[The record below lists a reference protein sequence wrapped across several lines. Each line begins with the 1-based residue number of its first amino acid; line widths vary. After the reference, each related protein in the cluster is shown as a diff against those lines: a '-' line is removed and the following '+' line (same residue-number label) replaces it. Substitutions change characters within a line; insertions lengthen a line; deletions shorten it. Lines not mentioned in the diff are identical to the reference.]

1 MAKPRRIV
9 PGATYMLTRRAC
21 QRMFRM
27 RPHPLTNQIA
37 LYCLAVAAARYGM
50 LIHAIVLMSNHL
62 HLIATDPNGCLP
74 DFLRDFHR
82 SMAKALNA
90 SQGQWENLW
99 SAEHPSQVLLPTLDD
114 VVAKVAYTV
123 ANPVA
128 AGLVEN
134 PSQWPGV
141 LLWKPGTVVVDRPDV
156 YFDPKGSA
164 PETATLDI
172 CPAPGVD
179 MEAWIQ
185 RVTHAVHEELHRAL
199 EQVREQGLRFLGAA
213 AVMAKSFLQKAR
225 SYEVKRGINPVLAA
239 RDVSVRKA
247 MKRVLREFR
256 RSYAHALALWR
267 AGDRGAVFPFGTWW
281 MRVHH
286 AARVAPAMT

>member
-1 MAKPRRIV
+1 
-9 PGATYMLTRRAC
+9 
-21 QRMFRM
+21 
-27 RPHPLTNQIA
+27 
-37 LYCLAVAAARYGM
+37 M

-62 HLIATDPNGCLP
+62 HLVATDPNGWLP

-90 SQGQWENLW
+90 SQGEWENLW

-114 VVAKVAYTV
+114 VVAKVAYAV

-134 PSQWPGV
+134 PSEWPGV
-141 LLWKPGTVVVDRPDV
+141 LLWKPGTLVVSRPDV

-164 PETATLDI
+164 PESVALNI
-172 CPAPGVD
+172 CPAPGID
-179 MEAWIQ
+179 IEAWIR
-185 RVTHAVHEELHRAL
+185 RVTDAVQDRVDRVRKE
-199 EQVREQGLRFLGAA
+199 VREQGLRFLGAA
-213 AVMAKSFLQKAR
+213 AVTAKSFLHKAK
-225 SYEVKRGINPVLAA
+225 SYEAKRDINPVLAA

-247 MKRVLREFR
+247 FKSILREFQ
-256 RSYAHALALWR
+256 RSYAQALAQWR
-267 AGDRGAVFPFGTWW
+267 AGNRSVLFPFGTWW

-286 AARVAPAMT
+286 AAGVAPAMT

>member
-1 MAKPRRIV
+1 MADPRRII
-9 PGATYMLTRRAC
+9 PGATYMLTRRAY
-21 QRMFRM
+21 QRTFRM

-37 LYCLAVAAARYGM
+37 LYCLAVAAAKVGM

-62 HLIATDPNGCLP
+62 HLVATDPTGRLP

-128 AGLVEN
+128 AGLVED
-134 PSQWPGV
+134 PAQWPGI
-141 LLWKPGTVVVDRPDV
+141 LLWNPGTVVVNRPNV

-164 PETATLDI
+164 PEAATLNI
-172 CPAPGVD
+172 CPIPGVD
-179 MEAWIQ
+179 IGEWIR
-185 RVTHAVHEELHRAL
+185 RVTHAVQDKVASAR

-213 AVMAKSFLQKAR
+213 AVMAKSFLQKAQ
-225 SYEVKRGINPVLAA
+225 SYEAKRGMNPILAA
-239 RDVSVRKA
+239 RDVSVRNT
-247 MKRVLREFR
+247 MKRLLREFR
-256 RSYAHALALWR
+256 RAYAQALAAWR
-267 AGDRGAVFPFGTWW
+267 AGDRGVAFPFGTWW

-286 AARVAPAMT
+286 AARVVPAMT

>member
-1 MAKPRRIV
+1 MAKPRRII
-9 PGATYMLTRRAC
+9 PGATYMLTRRAY
-21 QRMFRM
+21 QRTFRM
-27 RPHPLTNQIA
+27 RPHPVTNQIA
-37 LYCLAVAAARYGM
+37 LYCLAVAAAKYDM

-62 HLIATDPNGCLP
+62 HLVATDPTGRLP

-82 SMAKALNA
+82 SFAKALNA

-99 SAEHPSQVLLPTLDD
+99 SAEHPSEVLLPTLDD

-128 AGLVEN
+128 AGLVED

-141 LLWKPGTVVVDRPDV
+141 LLWKPGSMVVRRPDV
-156 YFDPKGSA
+156 YFDPKGAS
-164 PETATLDI
+164 PDTATLNI

-179 MEAWIQ
+179 VEAWIRQ
-185 RVTHAVHEELHRAL
+185 VTWAVHHEVHHAR
-199 EQVREQGLRFLGAA
+199 EQIREQGLRFLGAA
-213 AVMAKSFLQKAR
+213 AVMAKSFLQKAK
-225 SYEVKRGINPVLAA
+225 SYEAKRGINPVLAA

-247 MKRVLREFR
+247 MKRVLCEFR
-256 RSYAHALALWR
+256 RCYAQALALWR
-267 AGDRGAVFPFGTWW
+267 AGDRCVVFPPGTWW